1 MKISGS
7 REGEEG
13 AAGGGGCAPGLAGD
27 GGSGAPGPA
36 GDGAAGG
43 LARLRAAVRDQ
54 WETLSA
60 SERAVAQ
67 YLAGAPAESLLFA
80 SAQELGSASGT
91 SNATVVRALQRLGYA
106 GLPALKRDLTA
117 DFTSSVAPEVRLA
130 QRIAHVGRDLG
141 GIWDEVFDEAQ
152 DRIGHARR
160 LTSDEAL
167 RTAVG
172 ALAEAGEIHCFGVA
186 ASELAA
192 RHLALAL
199 GRIGRRAR
207 HVGATGFTLADDLL
221 ALRRGDAVVIFQPGR
236 ALPELAVLIDRA
248 RAVGARV
255 VLVTDELAETYG
267 ATVDAVLTAPHTP
280 TGITTEALTALVVAD
295 VLLLA
300 LTTLDEARAVDTSH
314 QLTALRE
321 QLLEP
326 RRRRG

>member
-1 MKISGS
+1 MQISEPPQG
-7 REGEEG
+7 G
-13 AAGGGGCAPGLAGD
+13 A
-27 GGSGAPGPA
+27 
-36 GDGAAGG
+36 DGAAGPEGGADGGTGG
-43 LARLRAAVRDQ
+43 LVRLRAAVRDQ

-60 SERAVAQ
+60 SERAVAR

-117 DFTSSVAPEVRLA
+117 DFTSTVAPEVRLA

-141 GIWDEVFDEAQ
+141 GIWGEVFDEAQ
-152 DRIGHARR
+152 ERIGHARR

-167 RTAVG
+167 RTAVEV
-172 ALAEAGEIHCFGVA
+172 LAEAGQIHCFGVA

-207 HVGATGFTLADDLL
+207 HVGATGFALADDLL
-221 ALRRGDAVVIFQPGR
+221 ALGRGDAVVIFQPGR
-236 ALPELAVLIDRA
+236 ALPELSVLIDRA

-255 VLVTDELAETYG
+255 VLVTDELAEVYG
-267 ATVDAVLTAPHTP
+267 ERVDAVLTAPHTP

-300 LTTLDEARAVDTSH
+300 LTTLDEGRAVETSH

-321 QLLEP
+321 QLLASRP
-326 RRRRG
+326 GGRSRKG